1 MSVGEFLKSVVKLW
15 VMAMLAAVLMIA
27 AFGTGYFLRASYPLG
42 PGTLESAV
50 APTQSR
56 VEDERQPAEFAVFW
70 EAWQFIEQR
79 FYGEIPPVQERVY
92 GAIRGMVNAFGDPN
106 TAFIDPTRAEI
117 FRQDTSGSFEG
128 IGAAVRIDQMGH
140 LVIVEPYPG
149 RPAAEAG
156 LRRGDII
163 LEIDG
168 TSTEG
173 MSLYEAISL
182 IRGPANTK
190 VTLTIF
196 REGVEKPFDVTVTR
210 ARIEIKV
217 VEAKRLDGNLGYVS
231 LSEFSRGAADKI
243 ARAIKTLQSEGP
255 LEGLILDLRNN
266 PGGLLD
272 EAIAVGS
279 QFIADG
285 VITIEREKGGTEQ
298 VFETLPDGVATDIP
312 LVVLINQGSASAAE
326 IVAGAIQDYKRGT
339 VVGEQSF
346 GKGTVQI
353 PHTLSD
359 GSELRVTIA
368 EWLTPKGRQING
380 NGIAPDIVV
389 ERTQEDFEA
398 DRDPQ
403 LERAVEILL
412 QREL

>member
-1 MSVGEFLKSVVKLW
+1 M
-15 VMAMLAAVLMIA
+15 
-27 AFGTGYFLRASYPLG
+27 T
-42 PGTLESAV
+42 
-50 APTQSR
+50 
-56 VEDERQPAEFAVFW
+56 DERQPAEFAVFW

-79 FYGEIPPVQERVY
+79 FYGEIPPVRERVY

-106 TAFIDPTRAEI
+106 TAFVDPTRAEI

-128 IGAAVRIDQMGH
+128 IGAAIRMDQLGH
-140 LVIVEPYPG
+140 LIIVEPYPG

-163 LEIDG
+163 LKIDG

-190 VTLTIF
+190 VKLTIF
-196 REGVEKPFDVTVTR
+196 REGVEEPFDVTVTR
-210 ARIEIKV
+210 ARIEIEV
-217 VEAKRLDGNLGYVS
+217 VEAKRLSGDLGYVS
-231 LSEFSRGAADKI
+231 LSEFSRGAADKV
-243 ARAIKTLQSEGP
+243 ARAIRALQSERP
-255 LEGLILDLRNN
+255 LKGLIFDLRNN

-298 VFETLPDGVATDIP
+298 VFEALPNGVATDIP

-339 VVGEQSF
+339 VIGEQSF

-353 PHTLSD
+353 PYTLSD

-380 NGIAPDIVV
+380 NGITPDVVV

-403 LERAVEILL
+403 LEHAVGLLL
-412 QREL
+412 QREM

>member
-1 MSVGEFLKSVVKLW
+1 MSMGEFLKSVVKLW
-15 VMAMLAAVLMIA
+15 VMAMVAAVLMIA
-27 AFGTGYFLRASYPLG
+27 AFGTGYFLRTSYPLE
-42 PGTLESAV
+42 PGTLESTV

-56 VEDERQPAEFAVFW
+56 VEDGRQPAEFTVFW

-92 GAIRGMVNAFGDPN
+92 GAIRGMVNALGDPN

-182 IRGPANTK
+182 IRGPTNTK

-231 LSEFSRGAADKI
+231 LSEFSRGAADKV
-243 ARAIKTLQSEGP
+243 ARAIKTLQSEGA

-266 PGGLLD
+266 LGGLLD

-298 VFETLPDGVATDIP
+298 VFETLPDGVATNIP

-380 NGIAPDIVV
+380 NGIVPDIVV

>member
-1 MSVGEFLKSVVKLW
+1 
-15 VMAMLAAVLMIA
+15 MAMLATVLMLA
-27 AFGTGYFLRASYPLG
+27 AFGAGYFLHASHQLG
-42 PGTLESAV
+42 LGAV
-50 APTQSR
+50 DLTGSSTELR
-56 VEDERQPAEFAVFW
+56 SSSERQPPEFAVFW
-70 EAWQFIEQR
+70 EAWYFIEQH
-79 FYGEIPPVQERVY
+79 FYGEVPPVQERVY
-92 GAIRGMVNAFGDPN
+92 GAIRGMVNSFGDQN

-128 IGAAVRIDQMGH
+128 IGAAVRMDQMGR

-163 LEIDG
+163 LKIDG
-168 TSTEG
+168 TPTEG

-196 REGVEKPFDVTVTR
+196 REEVEEPFDVTVTR
-210 ARIEIKV
+210 ARIEIEV
-217 VEAKRLDGNLGYVS
+217 VETERLDGDLGYVS
-231 LSEFSRGAADKI
+231 LSEFSRGAADKV
-243 ARAIKTLQSEGP
+243 AQAIQALQAKGQ
-255 LEGLILDLRNN
+255 LKGLIFDLRNN

-298 VFETLPDGVATDIP
+298 VFEALPNGVATELP

-326 IVAGAIQDYKRGT
+326 IVAGAVQDYKRGT

-353 PHTLSD
+353 PRALSD

-380 NGIAPDIVV
+380 SGITPDIIV

-398 DRDPQ
+398 GRDPQ
-403 LERAVEILL
+403 LERAVDLL
-412 QREL
+412 RGKP

>member
-1 MSVGEFLKSVVKLW
+1 MGEFLKSVIRLW
-15 VMAMLAAVLMIA
+15 VMAMLAAMLMVA
-27 AFGTGYFLRASYPLG
+27 AFSTGYFLRASYPLG
-42 PGTLESAV
+42 PGTMGNVMASTESQM
-50 APTQSR
+50 T
-56 VEDERQPAEFAVFW
+56 DERQPAEFAVFW

-128 IGAAVRIDQMGH
+128 IGAAIRMDQLGH
-140 LVIVEPYPG
+140 LIIVEPYPG

-163 LEIDG
+163 LKIDG

-196 REGVEKPFDVTVTR
+196 REGVEEPFDVTVTR
-210 ARIEIKV
+210 ARIEIEV
-217 VEAKRLDGNLGYVS
+217 VEAKRLSGDLGYVS
-231 LSEFSRGAADKI
+231 LSEFSRGAADKV
-243 ARAIKTLQSEGP
+243 AQAVRKLQSEGP
-255 LEGLILDLRNN
+255 LKGLIFDLRNN

-272 EAIAVGS
+272 EAVAVGS

-298 VFETLPDGVATDIP
+298 VFEALPNGVATDIP

-326 IVAGAIQDYKRGT
+326 IVAGAIQDYERGT
-339 VVGEQSF
+339 VIGEQSF

-353 PHTLSD
+353 PYTLSD

-380 NGIAPDIVV
+380 NGITPDVVV

-403 LERAVEILL
+403 LERAVELLL
-412 QREL
+412 QREM

>member
-1 MSVGEFLKSVVKLW
+1 MGEFLKSVIKLW
-15 VMAMLAAVLMIA
+15 VIAMLAAVLMVA
-27 AFGTGYFLRASYPLG
+27 AFGTGYFLRASHPLEL
-42 PGTLESAV
+42 GTIGSVV
-50 APTQSR
+50 ASTPSQVDS
-56 VEDERQPAEFAVFW
+56 ERQPAEFAVFW
-70 EAWQFIEQR
+70 EAWQFIEQH

-128 IGAAVRIDQMGH
+128 IGAAVRMDQMGR
-140 LVIVEPYPG
+140 LIIVEPYPG

-156 LRRGDII
+156 LQRGDII
-163 LEIDG
+163 LKIDG

-182 IRGPANTK
+182 IRGPANTN

-196 REGVEKPFDVTVTR
+196 REGVDEPFDVTVTR
-210 ARIEIKV
+210 ARIEIEV
-217 VEAKRLDGNLGYVS
+217 VEAKRLDGDLGYVS
-231 LSEFSRGAADKI
+231 LSEFSRGAADKV
-243 ARAIKTLQSEGP
+243 AQAIKTLQSEGQ
-255 LEGLILDLRNN
+255 LKGLIFDLRNN

-272 EAIAVGS
+272 EAVAVGS

-298 VFETLPDGVATDIP
+298 VFEALPGGAATDIP

-339 VVGEQSF
+339 VIGEQSF

-380 NGIAPDIVV
+380 NGITPDIVV
-389 ERTQEDFEA
+389 ERTQKDYEA

-403 LERAVEILL
+403 MERAVELL
-412 QREL
+412 LGEP

>member
-1 MSVGEFLKSVVKLW
+1 MSIGEFLKSVIKLW

-27 AFGTGYFLRASYPLG
+27 AFGTGYFLRTLYPLG
-42 PGTLESAV
+42 PETLGSVLAATKSPAESGG
-50 APTQSR
+50 
-56 VEDERQPAEFAVFW
+56 EPAEFAVFW

-79 FYGEIPPVQERVY
+79 FYGEVPPVRERVY
-92 GAIRGMVNAFGDPN
+92 GAIRGMVSSFGDPN

-128 IGAAVRIDQMGH
+128 IGAAVRMDQMGR
-140 LVIVEPYPG
+140 LIIVEPYPG
-149 RPAAEAG
+149 RPAAAAG
-156 LRRGDII
+156 LQRGDVI
-163 LEIDG
+163 LQIDG
-168 TSTEG
+168 VPTEG
-173 MSLYEAISL
+173 MNLYEAISL

-196 REGVEKPFDVTVTR
+196 REGVEEPFDVTVTR
-210 ARIEIKV
+210 ARIEIEV
-217 VEAKRLDGNLGYVS
+217 VEAKRLEGDLGYVS
-231 LSEFSRGAADKI
+231 LSEFSRGAADKV
-243 ARAIKTLQSEGP
+243 AQAVRKLQSEGP
-255 LEGLILDLRNN
+255 LKGLIFDLRNN

-272 EAIAVGS
+272 EAVAVGS

-298 VFETLPDGVATDIP
+298 VFEALPDGVATDIP

-339 VVGEQSF
+339 IVGEPSF

-368 EWLTPKGRQING
+368 EWLTPKGRQIND
-380 NGIAPDIVV
+380 NGIAPDILV
-389 ERTQEDFEA
+389 ERTLEDFEA
-398 DRDPQ
+398 ERDPQ

>member
-1 MSVGEFLKSVVKLW
+1 MSEFLKSVVKLW
-15 VMAMLAAVLMIA
+15 VIAMLAAVLMLA
-27 AFGTGYFLRASYPLG
+27 AFSTGYFLRSLYPLG
-42 PGTLESAV
+42 TLGSVV
-50 APTQSR
+50 ASTQSP
-56 VEDERQPAEFAVFW
+56 VENESQPAEFAVFW
-70 EAWQFIEQR
+70 EAWRFVEQR
-79 FYGEIPPVQERVY
+79 FYGEIPPVKERVY

-128 IGAAVRIDQMGH
+128 IGAAVRMDQMGR

-149 RPAAEAG
+149 RPASAAG

-163 LEIDG
+163 LKIDG

-196 REGVEKPFDVTVTR
+196 REGVEEPFDVTVTR
-210 ARIEIKV
+210 ARIEIEV
-217 VEAKRLDGNLGYVS
+217 VEAKRLKGDLGYVN
-231 LSEFSRGAADKI
+231 LSEFSRGAADKV
-243 ARAIKTLQSEGP
+243 AQAIRKLHSEAP
-255 LEGLILDLRNN
+255 LKGLIFDLRNN

-285 VITIEREKGGTEQ
+285 VITVEREKGGTEQ
-298 VFETLPDGVATDIP
+298 VFEALPEGVATDLP

-326 IVAGAIQDYKRGT
+326 IVAGAIQDYRRGT
-339 VVGEQSF
+339 IVGEPSF

-353 PHTLSD
+353 PYTLSD

-368 EWLTPKGRQING
+368 EWLTPKGRQIND
-380 NGIAPDIVV
+380 NGIVPDIIV
-389 ERTQEDFEA
+389 ERTQEDIEA

-403 LERAVEILL
+403 LEYAVEILL
-412 QREL
+412 RREL